1 MKKPLLLLLLI
12 PAIAAVALP
21 AKVLFHVD
29 TYKVDTKLS
38 KIEWF
43 AEKVT
48 GKHNGTINISSG
60 DVNNNHGQLG
70 GKFTI
75 DMTTINVTDLQGDKK
90 GKLEGHLNSEDF
102 FNVSKFPEST
112 FEITS
117 VVPKTGVVA
126 GEPNFLLSG
135 KLTIKGITNAVSFPA
150 LIKFDGTQMLTK
162 AEVKV
167 DRSKFDIRYG
177 SKSFFPNIGD
187 KAISDEFILKLDVVA
202 IR

>member
-1 MKKPLLLLLLI
+1 MKKPLLLLLII

-21 AKVLFHVD
+21 SKVLFHVD

-48 GKHNGTINISSG
+48 GKHTGTIIISSG

-102 FNVSKFPEST
+102 FNVSKFPVST

-187 KAISDEFILKLDVVA
+187 KAISDEFILKLDIVA

>member
-102 FNVSKFPEST
+102 FNVSKFPVST

-117 VVPKTGVVA
+117 VVPKKQ
-126 GEPNFLLSG
+126 ELLRESQIFCYQG
-135 KLTIKGITNAVSFPA
+135 NL
-150 LIKFDGTQMLTK
+150 L
-162 AEVKV
+162 
-167 DRSKFDIRYG
+167 
-177 SKSFFPNIGD
+177 
-187 KAISDEFILKLDVVA
+187 
-202 IR
+202 